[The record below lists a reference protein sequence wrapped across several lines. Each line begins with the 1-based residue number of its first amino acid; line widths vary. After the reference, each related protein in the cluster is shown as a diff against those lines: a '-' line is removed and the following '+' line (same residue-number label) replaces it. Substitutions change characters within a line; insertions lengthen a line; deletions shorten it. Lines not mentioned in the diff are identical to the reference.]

1 MLGVWFAVLGGL
13 FVSGVALV
21 RVLVSEYTSMGESG
35 SVRLIWGLF
44 GVCLTRIRILG
55 GVCSVVRGFLFFF
68 NAVYHL
74 GEPNEMIASVN
85 AKYHIGDANQLVGSV
100 LCSRMGL
107 HDNQYDN
114 QYDKQYDTADHV
126 G

>member
-1 MLGVWFAVLGGL
+1 MGFVRGL
-13 FVSGVALV
+13 FNSDSDSG
-21 RVLVSEYTSMGESG
+21 G
-35 SVRLIWGLF
+35 SRLS
-44 GVCLTRIRILG
+44 CK
-55 GVCSVVRGFLFFF
+55 GFSFFF
-68 NAVYHL
+68 NAVYHV

-107 HDNQYDN
+107 HDNQYD
-114 QYDKQYDTADHV
+114 KQYDTLDHV